1 MQRGDRIS
9 VLLGGTSHLEAL
21 SLVAPPFYTFSPF
34 ITREIRED
42 CQMLELEG
50 ALEVISLIIWLTR
63 KQHESSYV
71 SSSSYL

>member
-1 MQRGDRIS
+1 
-9 VLLGGTSHLEAL
+9 
-21 SLVAPPFYTFSPF
+21 
-34 ITREIRED
+34 
-42 CQMLELEG
+42 MLELEG